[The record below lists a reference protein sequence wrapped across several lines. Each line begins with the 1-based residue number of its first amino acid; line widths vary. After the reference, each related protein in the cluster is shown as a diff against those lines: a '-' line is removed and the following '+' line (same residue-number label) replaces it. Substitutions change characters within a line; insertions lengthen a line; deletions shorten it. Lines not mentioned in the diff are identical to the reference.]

1 MIDSSEP
8 AALKDRALIFEV
20 KGNSLD
26 DGPGIRTVVF
36 FKGCPLNCV
45 WCHNPESKK
54 AQVEISFDRE
64 KCIGCGSCLAAC
76 PENALD
82 KAETSFIDR
91 KRCTLCM
98 ECTSACPSGALS
110 QVGRYLHIDELMA
123 EIEKDI
129 PFFRASA
136 GGITLSGGEPS
147 LYMDFSSNLLQ
158 RAKLKEI
165 HTLVETCGFFDYR
178 KFMEALYPFLDTIY
192 YDIKIF
198 DPTEHKRLCGAPNEK
213 ILENFK
219 LLAAECSRDG
229 KELLPRIPLIPG
241 ATATSENLASIA
253 RFLKES
259 GSARVELLSYNPLWL
274 SALAAG
280 SVRSMRIGRSL
291 GEWMPVSH
299 GTVQETLFG
308 FPDQVMLV
316 LMNIYSEKQETN
328 AVIQLSP
335 KADGRILYG
344 QIFPVRSAVR
354 HHDILRQGNP

>member
-98 ECTSACPSGALS
+98 ECTRACPSGALS

-241 ATATSENLASIA
+241 TTATSENLTSIA

-274 SALAAG
+274 SKLSLLGQSAPCG
-280 SVRSMRIGRSL
+280 SVSSP
-291 GEWMPVSH
+291 GEWMPVSQ
-299 GTVQETLFG
+299 VEQCRKLFSD
-308 FPDQVMLV
+308 F
-316 LMNIYSEKQETN
+316 
-328 AVIQLSP
+328 
-335 KADGRILYG
+335 
-344 QIFPVRSAVR
+344 QIK
-354 HHDILRQGNP
+354 

>member
-1 MIDSSEP
+1 
-8 AALKDRALIFEV
+8 
-20 KGNSLD
+20 
-26 DGPGIRTVVF
+26 
-36 FKGCPLNCV
+36 
-45 WCHNPESKK
+45 
-54 AQVEISFDRE
+54 
-64 KCIGCGSCLAAC
+64 
-76 PENALD
+76 
-82 KAETSFIDR
+82 DR

-98 ECTSACPSGALS
+98 ECTRACPSGALS

-241 ATATSENLASIA
+241 TTATSENLTSIA

-274 SALAAG
+274 SKLSLLGQSAPCG
-280 SVRSMRIGRSL
+280 SVSSP
-291 GEWMPVSH
+291 GEWMPVSQ
-299 GTVQETLFG
+299 VEQCRKLFSD
-308 FPDQVMLV
+308 F
-316 LMNIYSEKQETN
+316 
-328 AVIQLSP
+328 
-335 KADGRILYG
+335 
-344 QIFPVRSAVR
+344 QIK
-354 HHDILRQGNP
+354 